1 MHGNNIDSL
10 ARLGDSEILAVKH
23 SPRHTIPELIQRLE
37 YDREVSASVASEKA
51 VDVFEDN
58 NLRAA
63 SAHQCCEIVE
73 ETRLRAFESCARAH
87 SRK

>member
-1 MHGNNIDSL
+1 M
-10 ARLGDSEILAVKH
+10 LAVKH

-37 YDREVSASVASEKA
+37 YDREVSSSVTREKA

-58 NLRAA
+58 NLRPAVA
-63 SAHQCCEIVE
+63 NQCREIME
-73 ETRLRAFESCARAH
+73 EARVSSPESCARTH